1 MGWLQ
6 KDLGLY
12 VVNLFDTG
20 EAARVLG
27 LEGKGL
33 KFLLEK
39 YVGIQADKKYQLED
53 WRRRRIPEDML
64 KYAREDT
71 HYLLFIYDCMRKDL
85 LAAAKDQNPN
95 TFLKSVWS

>member
-1 MGWLQ
+1 M
-6 KDLGLY
+6 
-12 VVNLFDTG
+12 NLFDTG

-53 WRRRRIPEDML
+53 WRRRPIPEDML
-64 KYAREDT
+64 KYA
-71 HYLLFIYDCMRKDL
+71 
-85 LAAAKDQNPN
+85 
-95 TFLKSVWS
+95 

>member
-39 YVGIQADKKYQLED
+39 YVGI
-53 WRRRRIPEDML
+53 
-64 KYAREDT
+64 
-71 HYLLFIYDCMRKDL
+71 
-85 LAAAKDQNPN
+85 
-95 TFLKSVWS
+95 